1 MRKASMVLG
10 IIGGAMSLLS
20 ALSSIVIGIIMSS
33 DAGFFADLFNKMY
46 SGVFNIK
53 ADTWG
58 VVLIVCGTSQVICG
72 VLGLVG
78 GLMVKNKNITA
89 GVLMIISA
97 GVSLLITGWLAVI
110 LFTLGG
116 IFALVKEKQPVPPL
130 PQPPAQ

>member
-33 DAGFFADLFNKMY
+33 DTGFFANMFNKMY

-58 VVLIVCGTSQVICG
+58 VVLIVCGASQVICG

-78 GLMVKNKNITA
+78 GLMVKKKNITA

-130 PQPPAQ
+130 PQPPVQ